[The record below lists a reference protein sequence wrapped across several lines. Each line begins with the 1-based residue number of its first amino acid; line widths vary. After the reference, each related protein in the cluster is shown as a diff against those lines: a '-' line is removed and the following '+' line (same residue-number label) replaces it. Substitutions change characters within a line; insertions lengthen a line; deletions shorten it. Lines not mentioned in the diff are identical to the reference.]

1 MNVDHYEEITSD
13 GEIIALIV
21 RADFSIRE
29 EGARFFTSPDASQQ
43 VGYLQRKAKAIIRPH
58 VHHQEKREITQTH
71 ETLIVKKGL
80 LRVDL
85 YTKGG
90 HLVASRTLRRG
101 DTILLMSGGHGFE
114 MMEDTE
120 LIEIKQGPYL
130 GSADK
135 FYI

>member
-1 MNVDHYEEITSD
+1 MNIDHYEEITSD

-29 EGARFFTSPDASQQ
+29 EGTCFFTSPDASQQ
-43 VGYLQRKAKAIIRPH
+43 VGYLKRKAGAIIRPH
-58 VHHQEKREITQTH
+58 AHHEQRREITRTH
-71 ETLIVKKGL
+71 ETLIVKEGL
-80 LRVDL
+80 LRVDF

-90 HLVASRTLRRG
+90 SLVASRTLLRG
-101 DTILLMSGGHGFE
+101 DTVLLISGGHGFE
-114 MMEDTE
+114 MIEDTE